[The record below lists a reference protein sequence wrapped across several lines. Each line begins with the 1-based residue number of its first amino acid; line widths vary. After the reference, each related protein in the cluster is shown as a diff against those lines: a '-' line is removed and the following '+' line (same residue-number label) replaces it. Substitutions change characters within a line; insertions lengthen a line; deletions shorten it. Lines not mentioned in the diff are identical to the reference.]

1 MNNRFL
7 RSSLTAPLFIAL
19 CLALFYGNA
28 EKVHSRL
35 LALGESVFG
44 GYFQLQSDP
53 VEPPNCDSLF
63 KKETTTSS
71 TTKEDDELDDLLGG
85 DEADETQAGSDEVD
99 ELDDLLG
106 EDGDSSDDDQAKQKE
121 ALKKA
126 QTEAINNCKAQHIQ
140 YIQIQKR
147 ITPGVKAFRVLEG
160 GVSAFVSTMV
170 GYFKHFLVLILL
182 LGALTASLKG
192 EHIALRPAVSTKGF
206 RLTECLQAIA
216 FGCVLYSM
224 LFYRD
229 LLDSSEERT
238 LNLLWCIGLT
248 LLVLVH
254 LVRVVKPPSLSDHF
268 QTEDLLSIPLFAIM
282 ALISGIYFF
291 SVGHFAG
298 LGIELTKLT
307 EHSILYVNVA
317 LYVWVGM
324 LLKQSPLASQIF
336 GILRP
341 WKFAPA
347 LLAGLVVVGAAVPTA
362 YSGASG
368 IFVIAAGALIYDELR
383 KAGARRQLALA
394 ATAMSG
400 SLGVV
405 LNPCLLIVIIAS
417 LNKQVTTD
425 ELYGWGVKV
434 FVLTA
439 VLFLGVCIWL
449 KDPQQP
455 WIGVQDRSSARSQMK
470 DAFKTLVPSFTW
482 GLLILAIYAFGFET
496 YLDEHSAPMMLP
508 VLLMILL
515 WRHHKRESDEMEE
528 PSLWKSL
535 SAATQESGPHI
546 GALLSL
552 MGLSICVGGVI
563 ERSEIMHIFPHS
575 FGSIWLAMM
584 ALVFI
589 LVLIGMSMD
598 PYGAVILVSA
608 TIAEIAYQ
616 NGINPIHFWVVVMVA
631 FELGY
636 LSPPVALNH
645 LLTRQVVG
653 EDELRAAIEEGTSF
667 WSRNER
673 LILPVVVMGVAL
685 VLVAFVPLCFY

>member
-1 MNNRFL
+1 
-7 RSSLTAPLFIAL
+7 
-19 CLALFYGNA
+19 
-28 EKVHSRL
+28 
-35 LALGESVFG
+35 
-44 GYFQLQSDP
+44 
-53 VEPPNCDSLF
+53 
-63 KKETTTSS
+63 
-71 TTKEDDELDDLLGG
+71 
-85 DEADETQAGSDEVD
+85 
-99 ELDDLLG
+99 
-106 EDGDSSDDDQAKQKE
+106 
-121 ALKKA
+121 
-126 QTEAINNCKAQHIQ
+126 
-140 YIQIQKR
+140 
-147 ITPGVKAFRVLEG
+147 
-160 GVSAFVSTMV
+160 MV

-383 KAGARRQLALA
+383 KVGARR
-394 ATAMSG
+394 
-400 SLGVV
+400 
-405 LNPCLLIVIIAS
+405 
-417 LNKQVTTD
+417 
-425 ELYGWGVKV
+425 
-434 FVLTA
+434 
-439 VLFLGVCIWL
+439 
-449 KDPQQP
+449 
-455 WIGVQDRSSARSQMK
+455 
-470 DAFKTLVPSFTW
+470 
-482 GLLILAIYAFGFET
+482 
-496 YLDEHSAPMMLP
+496 
-508 VLLMILL
+508 
-515 WRHHKRESDEMEE
+515 
-528 PSLWKSL
+528 
-535 SAATQESGPHI
+535 
-546 GALLSL
+546 
-552 MGLSICVGGVI
+552 
-563 ERSEIMHIFPHS
+563 
-575 FGSIWLAMM
+575 
-584 ALVFI
+584 
-589 LVLIGMSMD
+589 
-598 PYGAVILVSA
+598 
-608 TIAEIAYQ
+608 
-616 NGINPIHFWVVVMVA
+616 
-631 FELGY
+631 
-636 LSPPVALNH
+636 
-645 LLTRQVVG
+645 
-653 EDELRAAIEEGTSF
+653 
-667 WSRNER
+667 
-673 LILPVVVMGVAL
+673 
-685 VLVAFVPLCFY
+685 